1 MYGSTKKQHF
11 TEQFLDQFNQNSNGT
26 QGVDL
31 FKMVTELS
39 QKFDGKSQ
47 NELLKAIYVEAERNK
62 RNGTLTN
69 DQIDTFVSLLSD
81 HVIGG
86 ICQQT
91 NSADTGN

>member
-1 MYGSTKKQHF
+1 M
-11 TEQFLDQFNQNSNGT
+11 DQFNQNSNGT

-47 NELLKAIYVEAERNK
+47 NELLKAIYVEAEKNK

-69 DQIDTFVSLLSD
+69 DQIDTFVSLLSPALD
-81 HVIGG
+81 DKKRKLLKKIANQLKK
-86 ICQQT
+86 I
-91 NSADTGN
+91 